1 MEVALIPTPVG
12 PLTITVENG
21 ALIELDLKGAGTP
34 TVDRDSAGIA
44 DRIDAYFDGE
54 IDAIDSVMVQ
64 AAGTP
69 FQRAVWDALRRIP
82 PGETASYG
90 EIASAIGS
98 PRAVRA
104 VGSANGANPTALVVP
119 CHRVIR
125 SDGTIGGYGGGLDR
139 KRWLL
144 VHEARHVGTRLD
156 PLLSV
161 ANPS

>member
-1 MEVALIPTPVG
+1 MERAVIPTPVG
-12 PLTITVENG
+12 PFTIRVEDG
-21 ALIELDLKGAGTP
+21 ALVELDLNGAGEP

-44 DRIDAYFDGE
+44 DRIAAYFAGE
-54 IDAIDSVMVQ
+54 IDAIDTITVD

-82 PGETASYG
+82 AGETASYG
-90 EIASAIGS
+90 EIAAAIGN

-104 VGSANGANPTALVVP
+104 VGSANAANPVALVVP

-144 VHEARHVGTRLD
+144 AHERAQVGDTEGTERLF
-156 PLLSV
+156 
-161 ANPS
+161 A